1 MLRISLFIIFILI
14 FGISKNSAQELNAC
28 DIKLLD
34 GFIQDGQNYTL
45 TLEDSKKG
53 LVYFT
58 FFEGFHYRI
67 LICSNTSK
75 VFKITLYDIEKKMLF
90 SDLCNN
96 YSKYIDLKFK
106 SNIACV
112 AEIAV
117 DNISGIKPI
126 FNISMG
132 FNEDKVAK

>member
-1 MLRISLFIIFILI
+1 MLRIRLFIISSLI
-14 FGISKNSAQELNAC
+14 FTISKISAQEINAC
-28 DIKLLD
+28 DLKLLD

-45 TLEDSKKG
+45 SLEDSKKG
-53 LVYFT
+53 LIYFT

-67 LICSNTSK
+67 LFCSNTSK
-75 VFKITLYDIEKKMLF
+75 NFKITLFDIEKKKLF
-90 SDLCNN
+90 SDFCDN
-96 YSKYIDLKFK
+96 YSKYIDLEFK

>member
-1 MLRISLFIIFILI
+1 MLRISLFIIFTLVFAFHKI
-14 FGISKNSAQELNAC
+14 SAQELNAC
-28 DIKLLD
+28 DLKLLD
-34 GFIQDGQNYTL
+34 GFIQDGQNYAL

-53 LVYFT
+53 LIYIS

-67 LICSNTSK
+67 LFCSNTSK
-75 VFKITLYDIEKKMLF
+75 KFKITIYDIEKKMLL
-90 SDLCNN
+90 SDVCDN
-96 YSKYIDLKFK
+96 YSKYIDLEFK

-117 DNISGIKPI
+117 ENVSNIKPI

-132 FNEDKVAK
+132 FNEDKIAK